1 MYLAQLSVAFKVGEV
16 AADRR
21 RRGAGEAPVSSTSVS
36 TEVGEVPR
44 ELMII
49 FWRNNLIMHASGVAH
64 IWQRIWAVL
73 STKGLGHHRKRVP
86 PVSRAGRR

>member
-1 MYLAQLSVAFKVGEV
+1 MRS
-16 AADRR
+16 RR
-21 RRGAGEAPVSSTSVS
+21 IVAGEAPVSSTSVS

-73 STKGLGHHRKRVP
+73 STKGLAITASVCRQL
-86 PVSRAGRR
+86 AGQDGDNNDTH